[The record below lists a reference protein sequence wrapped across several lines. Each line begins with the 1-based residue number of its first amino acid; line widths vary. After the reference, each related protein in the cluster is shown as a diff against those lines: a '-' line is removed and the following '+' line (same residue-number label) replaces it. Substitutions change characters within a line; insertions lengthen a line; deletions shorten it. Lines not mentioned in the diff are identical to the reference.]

1 MTNAFEDLS
10 EIHRNLRLQENKLV
24 GVLFTPGFVATRDIV
39 VEWISDVCKECS
51 LTRTTTAQAIALFDA
66 ILTNDDLML
75 KAPRSLYQQF
85 ACAAILIAAKIEEIE
100 EHVPSVGLLN
110 YYTKSSYNEE
120 QILHSERLIIN
131 HLDWNVRFVTAYSFY
146 SLYISMIVLPNE
158 KSIDPAFAQ
167 LSQQRLK
174 ESCVERADNIY
185 DITSK
190 RELIFF
196 LRSDLSD
203 EFSFELDYQ
212 FLSYLPS
219 VLAGSIM
226 FLARQ
231 LMKIYPFWPIHLQ
244 NFSLLTPSD
253 LEECILEFI
262 ELLES

>member
-190 RELIFF
+190 H
-196 LRSDLSD
+196 
-203 EFSFELDYQ
+203 YQ

-219 VLAGSIM
+219 VLAGSIV

>member
-10 EIHRNLRLQENKLV
+10 EIHRNLKLRENKLV

-51 LTRTTTAQAIALFDA
+51 LARTTTAQAIALFDA

-190 RELIFF
+190 H
-196 LRSDLSD
+196 
-203 EFSFELDYQ
+203 YQ

-219 VLAGSIM
+219 VLAGSIV